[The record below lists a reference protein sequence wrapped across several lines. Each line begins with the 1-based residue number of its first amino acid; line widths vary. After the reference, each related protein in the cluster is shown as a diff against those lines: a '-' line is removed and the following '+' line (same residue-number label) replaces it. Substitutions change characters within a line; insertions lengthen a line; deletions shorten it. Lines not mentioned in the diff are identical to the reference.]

1 MTDIKS
7 NGHYLLRGYLENC
20 IDIPKDNKTKAIT
33 VISGLAAA
41 LSSDNYDPFATNLQ
55 EILSENEL
63 DEKASSVKSLAKQS
77 FDHVKKNRAVYFR
90 KDYSQDA
97 FAQTE
102 IPQLVQTYKNPNI
115 IDQKK
120 PPQIKDADKAREF
133 LTESVFEMILEQLS
147 ALKLEKE
154 QKNSMP
160 LSDIDDIMSVLT
172 DNPKYLGWQKK
183 DALQEMNVSQTHDK
197 AYKKVPGEI
206 TFVSMVTAQ
215 NSQEEHSVNPE
226 IFDDTSTTSA
236 DSIPLH
242 RNRLDRNRNGG
253 GTATLSNSSNETPSG
268 QRPALLR
275 RDSRSEGSLSLS

>member
-7 NGHYLLRGYLENC
+7 NGHYLLKGYLENA
-20 IDIPKDNKTKAIT
+20 IDIPKDSKTKAIT

-41 LSSDNYDPFATNLQ
+41 LSSDNYNPFANNLQ
-55 EILSENEL
+55 EILLETEL
-63 DEKASSVKSLAKQS
+63 DEKALPFKSLAKQS
-77 FDHVKKNRAVYFR
+77 FDHVKRNRAAYLR
-90 KDYSQDA
+90 ENYSEDA

-102 IPQLVQTYKNPNI
+102 IPQLVQTYKNPSI

-120 PPQIKDADKAREF
+120 PPQITDADKAREF
-133 LTESVFEMILEQLS
+133 LTESVFEIIFEQLS

-183 DALQEMNVSQTHDK
+183 DALQEMSISQTPDK

-206 TFVSMVTAQ
+206 TFVSMVTTQ
-215 NSQEEHSVNPE
+215 SSQEEHSVNPE

-253 GTATLSNSSNETPSG
+253 TATLSNSSNETPAG

-275 RDSRSEGSLSLS
+275 RDSRTEGSLSLS